1 MAPDYSDPRARPVPP
16 FHVRQ
21 LTIEDGLTL
30 AMLPRPGAWQV
41 YDALEPFPPDE
52 GYWAVADSADALL
65 GFCCLGE
72 PARTAG
78 ETGHPAVLDIAIGIR
93 PDLSGQGWGVQ
104 LGRAAVAYA
113 RSVALDRRLRTIVPE
128 WNAVGLHVAEQSGFI
143 RSGTISLDGRQY
155 IVLGQPGTV
164 DQPQDL

>member
-1 MAPDYSDPRARPVPP
+1 MPSARDSRPPPLPP

-30 AMLPRPGAWQV
+30 AASPQPAAWQV
-41 YDALEPFPPDE
+41 YDALQPFPPDE
-52 GYWAVADSADALL
+52 GYWAVADRQDVLL

-72 PARTAG
+72 PARAPG

-93 PDLSGQGWGVQ
+93 SDLAGHGWGAE

-113 RSVALDRRLRTIVPE
+113 RSVALDRRLRTTVPE
-128 WNAVGLHVAEQSGFI
+128 WNAVGLRVAEQSGFV
-143 RSGTISLDGRQY
+143 RSGTLPLGGRQY
-155 IVLGQPGTV
+155 IILEQPA
-164 DQPQDL
+164 

>member
-1 MAPDYSDPRARPVPP
+1 MPPDSNSRNRPVPP

-30 AMLPRPGAWQV
+30 AASPQPAAWQV
-41 YDALEPFPPDE
+41 YDALQPFPPDE
-52 GYWAVADSADALL
+52 GYWAVADRQDLLL

-72 PARTAG
+72 PARAPG

-93 PDLSGQGWGVQ
+93 SDLAGQGWGAE

-113 RSVALDRRLRTIVPE
+113 RSVALDRRLRTTVPE
-128 WNAVGLHVAEQSGFI
+128 WNAVGLRVAEQSGFV
-143 RSGTISLDGRQY
+143 RSGTLPLGGRQY
-155 IVLGQPGTV
+155 IILEQPASEPPV
-164 DQPQDL
+164 